1 MVSVQW
7 RKVCHSSFGV
17 VTTARTFPGLAEGNE
32 KTDASLHAAILA
44 APEPMKM
51 WAITREYGPSP
62 SDGLTPR

>member
-1 MVSVQW
+1 MVSVQL

-44 APEPMKM
+44 APETMKM
-51 WAITREYGPSP
+51 WAITR
-62 SDGLTPR
+62 